1 MKNRKLA
8 IVAFLLVAVMAIGV
22 GYAALTDYLRVNGDI
37 EVHAANAGVVFD
49 EKIYFSTEP
58 SDITISGGKTEGD
71 VALIDSASV
80 TSPDVATFK
89 CNSLSS
95 SASEVTFGY
104 VIKNDSDYDAV
115 VTVAATMQGSET
127 VNPNNTNASV
137 FDVSYAFVGYNEGDT
152 VEIAKGG
159 SVQVQV
165 TISLKDG
172 VVAPT
177 EGSITGTYILEM
189 TATAQQ

>member
-8 IVAFLLVAVMAIGV
+8 IVAFLLVAVLAIGV
-22 GYAALTDYLRVNGDI
+22 GYAALADYLRVNGDI
-37 EVHAANAGVVFD
+37 EVHAANANVAFD
-49 EKIYFSTEP
+49 EKIYFSDATG
-58 SDITISGGKTEGD
+58 DITITGGKTEGE
-71 VALIDSASV
+71 ATLIDSASV

-115 VTVAATMQGSET
+115 VTVAATMQGSAT
-127 VNPNNTNASV
+127 ANPNNTNADA
-137 FDVSYAFVGYNEGDT
+137 FDVSYSFPGFGPGDT
-152 VEIAKGG
+152 VEIVKGG

-177 EGSITGTYILEM
+177 EGSITGTYIVEL
-189 TATAQQ
+189 TATAQE